1 MNKSI
6 IDIAYG
12 RNVKTC
18 DVLWLERFPFVHCG
32 FLDATLDVAYE
43 LEQTN
48 FKENKF
54 GKGKFFEVFYTG
66 LKYFG

>member
-1 MNKSI
+1 MASTTVGTSRLVTYFGGK
-6 IDIAYG
+6 D
-12 RNVKTC
+12 
-18 DVLWLERFPFVHCG
+18 FPFVHCG
-32 FLDATLDVAYE
+32 FLNAALDVVYE
-43 LEQTN
+43 VEQTN